1 MEIIQKIPI
10 EEVPKTFDGLAKL
23 YLEKILSIAKKNKAS
38 VVHVVPDRYREVS
51 IKNADRARRGRSMQE
66 PTMTINV
73 YSEEQKTTIQWK
85 RFLASGHNKDQ
96 LIEFFFNCWRK
107 LCIENQDCLL
117 VIGHDTKCHS
127 ILYTGSEPKVQSVPE
142 LFCSHEEADTR
153 LLLQC
158 RYAAKSNSSVVIQSP
173 DTDVLV
179 ITMSKCHDIGANV
192 FFVTG
197 RGDQR
202 RTIDITAMNKYFG

>member
-1 MEIIQKIPI
+1 M
-10 EEVPKTFDGLAKL
+10 
-23 YLEKILSIAKKNKAS
+23 
-38 VVHVVPDRYREVS
+38 
-51 IKNADRARRGRSMQE
+51 
-66 PTMTINV
+66 
-73 YSEEQKTTIQWK
+73 
-85 RFLASGHNKDQ
+85 
-96 LIEFFFNCWRK
+96 
-107 LCIENQDCLL
+107 
-117 VIGHDTKCHS
+117 
-127 ILYTGSEPKVQSVPE
+127 QSVPE

-202 RTIDITAMNKYFG
+202 RTIDITAMNKYFGAVKSSAILGLHNFTGCDSVSAFHGIGKKKPVECMLKNSDSKFVGLFCALGQSFDSPEHLLPLIEEFVCALYGKEELKKVNAARAVMFKTGKQL